1 MQGHKI
7 IPMISFIKMKKCFVV
22 FVLLLPLCVKAQLNN
37 TNLDTLYLNIDSCE
51 SIFLKN
57 NLQLIA
63 AKYNIDAQ
71 KAFEIQAKL
80 FPNPNLQFA
89 HILYNPVTK
98 GILPFGANGEST
110 AQISQLI
117 QLAGKRNKQI
127 KLAQANVQLSQLQFI
142 ELLKTLRYT
151 LTSDF
156 YAIYYLKNSANVY
169 SAEISSLEHLVNAFN
184 IQLKQGNVSEKDAIR
199 VKAQLYSLQS
209 EYNDLLL
216 QINDVRSE
224 LSLLLQ
230 TKALIVPKLN
240 QLNINNLNPQQ
251 YSVETLIDSALIN
264 HPDVQIAKLN
274 TQISELNYKY
284 QKSLAVPDLT
294 FSLGYDQQGS
304 FIKNLTTLGIA
315 IDLPFFNRNQG
326 NIKASQMQT
335 KMSKIT
341 EDAQE
346 STIQIAILNAYQKA
360 QAYNNLYQ
368 ERDKQFDQ
376 DFQKIQEA
384 TLKNYENK
392 NISLL
397 DFLDFYDAYK
407 ENTIQ
412 LNTLQLNRV
421 NAFEAI
427 NFYTGSSFYSLN

>member
-1 MQGHKI
+1 
-7 IPMISFIKMKKCFVV
+7 MIYFIKMKKYFL
-22 FVLLLPLCVKAQLNN
+22 VLVILLPLCVKAQLNN
-37 TNLDTLYLNIDSCE
+37 ANSDTLYLNIDSCE

-89 HILYNPVTK
+89 QSLYNPETK
-98 GILPFGANGEST
+98 GILPFGVNGEST

-169 SAEISSLEHLVNAFN
+169 SAEISSLEHLVGAFN

-230 TKALIVPKLN
+230 TKAVIVPRLN
-240 QLNINNLNPQQ
+240 QINIDNLNPQE
-251 YSVETLIDSALIN
+251 YALGTLIDSALIN

-304 FIKNLTTLGIA
+304 FIKNLTTLGVA

-335 KMSKIT
+335 KMSKVT

-346 STIQIAILNAYQKA
+346 STIQIAISNAYQKA
-360 QAYNNLYQ
+360 QAYNNLYH

-376 DFQKIQEA
+376 DFQKIQQA